1 MNAKEI
7 IKTAVE
13 NKKVVYLGK
22 KENRTIYKVTFFYCD
37 PNGTEEVYIVSDE
50 NVLENV
56 IEEFSNGC
64 ESLFA
69 VAYTEIGKEI

>member
-13 NKKVVYLGK
+13 SKKVVYLGE
-22 KENRTIYKVTFFYCD
+22 KENRSIYKITFFYCN
-37 PNGTEEVYIVSDE
+37 PTGTEEVYIVADE
-50 NVLENV
+50 NILENV
-56 IEEFSNGC
+56 IDEFCKDC

-69 VAYTEIGKEI
+69 VAYKEIGKEI